1 MRSRF
6 FVAALVMTAVAA
18 HAQQGTPAGSHI
30 VVTPAVQT
38 LQAGDTLR
46 LHAQLVDAAGKVVP
60 GATILFRP
68 AGAPFEGTID
78 STGLVTSGAVG
89 TMPVAAIA
97 MVAGAKPVVH
107 RFEVAMVAGPAARIE
122 VAPRP
127 SRMLPGQRMHLNA
140 AVFSRANDARGDR
153 VEWSSSAPAVVKVSN
168 DGTVQAVG
176 AGKAIVTASTG
187 AASEKMSVE
196 VVAGR
201 VASVEVLPARTT
213 ARTGDVVHFKAVVK
227 DAAGK
232 EITGLTPSWLF
243 TPGKGMI
250 DRDGAFV
257 AYEPGSYQVTASF
270 GSQTADGIVTATDR
284 DVTRQ
289 VKVVGKLLR
298 TAFPTSEVWIHPNG
312 NVAYLGTHLGGDRV
326 YAVDISNPANPVVA
340 DSIVVNAREINDMM
354 TTPDGNYMVLTREG
368 ADNRKNGMVIADTH
382 DPLHPKQISE
392 FTDGVTA
399 GVHSTFIYQQAKYGT
414 HVYLTNDGTGALHVI
429 DISDPYHPKQV
440 STWAPRQSEAGRMLH
455 DIDVQDGLLYGSW
468 WNDGLVILDI
478 GNGIKGGTPSA
489 PKLVSQ
495 YKYDLNALYKSVEQE
510 GGKGFI
516 RGTHTAWRHGK
527 YVFIADEVFGNDA
540 AATLFNWVPSRA
552 HESPS
557 GARRNRHRAPAVGGV
572 VRARVRG
579 RAQRV
584 GGGRHALHGR
594 VQRGLPCV
602 RHFRRSPRRPEGA
615 GARDRLVHAGR
626 SRCEGSQLAHDV
638 GRGGEQE
645 GWPGLRERFQF
656 GSLGT
661 QVGTQA
667 QARSLRVRLKSKVQS
682 PEPDC

>member
-1 MRSRF
+1 
-6 FVAALVMTAVAA
+6 
-18 HAQQGTPAGSHI
+18 
-30 VVTPAVQT
+30 
-38 LQAGDTLR
+38 
-46 LHAQLVDAAGKVVP
+46 
-60 GATILFRP
+60 
-68 AGAPFEGTID
+68 
-78 STGLVTSGAVG
+78 
-89 TMPVAAIA
+89 MPVAAIA

-140 AVFSRANDARGDR
+140 AVFSRANDARADR

-176 AGKAIVTASTG
+176 AGKATVTASTG

-243 TPGKGMI
+243 TPGKGLI
-250 DRDGAFV
+250 DREGAFV

-552 HESPS
+552 HGRLQVLDVTDIEHPRSVAWYEPEY
-557 GARRNRHRAPAVGGV
+557 GGV
-572 VRARVRG
+572 HNVWVAGDTLYMGAYNAGFHAFDISGDLRG
-579 RAQRV
+579 DLKAQ
-584 GGGRHALHGR
+584 GREIGSFMPGDPGAKVPNSPMTWGVVVNKKDGLAYVNDFNSGLWALR
-594 VQRGLPCV
+594 LE
-602 RHFRRSPRRPEGA
+602 PRPKP
-615 GARDRLVHAGR
+615 V
-626 SRCEGSQLAHDV
+626 
-638 GRGGEQE
+638 
-645 GWPGLRERFQF
+645 P
-656 GSLGT
+656 
-661 QVGTQA
+661 
-667 QARSLRVRLKSKVQS
+667 
-682 PEPDC
+682 